1 MGMPDRLRWW
11 HALAISLIVG
21 MLVGLGIFHS
31 RPGSY
36 SATASLLLN
45 DQPDVLGALI
55 GTTAAPAAE
64 VDQGQQDR
72 LWAILTSKM
81 MQMRMAE
88 RFKLPSRF
96 GISLTDAAEEL
107 GYMTKVEPMGGGLSI
122 TVKCRGYR
130 NPSIAMLTPLS
141 MEDAR
146 RLCAELANAYI
157 EELDAYLQELAVE
170 HAGGNYNFVEKAKT
184 GLEQELTDAEQ
195 RLEELQTQYELLD
208 PDEKALRIVDRVK
221 AAEQAYAEAAAAVEE
236 AAGSL
241 SSARAQLRGVDALRV
256 SQVVEQRNPVISQL
270 EAKLAQ
276 LQTDVATEMARGK
289 TAQNRDVAQIQVA
302 IEDVE
307 RQLTALQ
314 QEVRKEFAES
324 ANPAYDNLI
333 QTVAELQISHSGAV
347 ARKAKYAAMLSEARG
362 ALAELPPVAREYAT
376 LKRQQDAQSTLA
388 ADLTK
393 SLAMAAIEQQRAT
406 ATKTFVVLDRAH
418 PPRWRVGP
426 PTVLIGSIAFAISFA
441 VLAFLMIDRRAL
453 GMF

>member
-1 MGMPDRLRWW
+1 MGLPDRLRWW
-11 HALAISLIVG
+11 HALAISLIVA
-21 MLVGLGIFHS
+21 MLVGLGIYHT

-81 MQMRMAE
+81 MQLRMAE
-88 RFKLPSRF
+88 RFRLPSRF
-96 GISLTDAAEEL
+96 GISITDAAEEL
-107 GYMTKVEPMGGGLSI
+107 GYMTKVDSMGGGLSI

-130 NPSIAMLTPLS
+130 HPSIAMWTPLA
-141 MEDAR
+141 MEEAR

-170 HAGGNYNFVEKAKT
+170 HAGGNYAFVEKAKT
-184 GLEQELTDAEQ
+184 GLEQELTDAEE
-195 RLEELQTQYELLD
+195 RLEELQTQFELLD
-208 PDEKALRIVDRVK
+208 PDEKALRVVERIK
-221 AAEQAYAEAAAAVEE
+221 AAEQAYAEASAAADET
-236 AAGSL
+236 ASSL
-241 SSARAQLRGVDALRV
+241 HSARAQLRGVDALRV

-276 LQTDVATEMARGK
+276 LRTDMATEMASGK

-302 IEDVE
+302 IEDVQD
-307 RQLTALQ
+307 QLRALQ
-314 QEVRKEFAES
+314 QEVRKEFAQS
-324 ANPAYDNLI
+324 SNPAYDGLV
-333 QTVAELQISHSGAV
+333 TAVTELQIGHAGAM
-347 ARKAKYAAMLSEARG
+347 ARKAKYAALLNEARG
-362 ALAELPPVAREYAT
+362 ALSDLPPVAREYAT
-376 LKRQQDAQSTLA
+376 LKRQQDAQAALA

-406 ATKTFVVLDRAH
+406 ATKSFVVLDRAH
-418 PPRWRVGP
+418 PPRWRAGP
-426 PTVLIGSIAFAISFA
+426 PTVLIGCIAFAISFA
-441 VLAFLMIDRRAL
+441 ILAFLMIDRRAL